1 MEFKPKRI
9 FIDCDETICR
19 TPLQQTY
26 HQGGRDYT
34 LAEPIS
40 DNIEK
45 ANQLYRQGHQITY
58 WTARGTATGID
69 WYSETKQQLD
79 RWGVLYH
86 RLLMGKPNFDLL
98 IDDKTLNSI
107 HHWPDNQI
115 VDKVLMLPAG
125 N

>member
-26 HQGGRDYT
+26 HQGGRDYG

-86 RLLMGKPNFDLL
+86 QLLMGKPNFDLL

-115 VDKVLMLPAG
+115 VDKVLMPY
-125 N
+125 